1 MTETQV
7 LAYVKASAVA
17 QGLVLD
23 DERAQRVATHLA
35 RTALL
40 AQLLEVAPMTVED
53 ELAEIY
59 KPLAFQPAF
68 HNGTSL

>member
-23 DERAQRVATHLA
+23 DARAQRVATHLA
-35 RTALL
+35 RTAHL
-40 AQLLEVAPMTVED
+40 AQLLEAAPMTVED

-68 HNGTSL
+68 HNGISL

>member
-1 MTETQV
+1 MNETQV
-7 LAYVKASAVA
+7 LAYVKASAIA

-23 DERAQRVATHLA
+23 DDRAQRVASHLA

-40 AQLLEVAPMTVED
+40 AQLLEGAPLTVED

-59 KPLAFQPAF
+59 KPLAFQSAL
-68 HNGTSL
+68 HKGL

>member
-1 MTETQV
+1 MTEIQV

-23 DERAQRVATHLA
+23 NDRAQRVAAHFA
-35 RTALL
+35 RTAHL
-40 AQLLEVAPMTVED
+40 AQLLEGASMTVED

-59 KPLAFQPAF
+59 KPLAFPPLS
-68 HNGTSL
+68 HNGT